1 MLRREKKNY
10 IEMLSS
16 LEEQIKR
23 HETESQEKLLL
34 IEKKKRRA
42 EDLKEEIIQI
52 KSKN

>member
-16 LEEQIKR
+16 LEEQIKKFDQDSKDKM
-23 HETESQEKLLL
+23 EL

-42 EDLKEEIIQI
+42 
-52 KSKN
+52 